1 MFQDQAE
8 HVLGALPALRRW
20 LVRSVPPRN
29 QPQGHTPAPLSHIRV
44 LIHLFQRGPMTM
56 GELAH
61 GLGISCST
69 ATECVTS
76 LEARGRVLRQRSAT
90 DRRQVVVR
98 LTPEAE
104 VAASQVL
111 SQRKVVVEGMLQ
123 QLSSSERR
131 AFVKGLSLLANGA
144 ESWMD
149 RMPSY
154 GQGQPVEEGV
164 RAK

>member
-1 MFQDQAE
+1 
-8 HVLGALPALRRW
+8 
-20 LVRSVPPRN
+20 
-29 QPQGHTPAPLSHIRV
+29 
-44 LIHLFQRGPMTM
+44 MTM

-76 LEARGRVLRQRSAT
+76 LEARGRALRQRSAT
-90 DRRQVVVR
+90 DRRQVVVS

-104 VAASQVL
+104 VVASQVL

-123 QLSSSERR
+123 QLSPRERR
-131 AFVKGLSLLANGA
+131 AFVKGLSLLAAGA

-149 RMPSY
+149 RTPSS
-154 GQGQPVEEGV
+154 GQGQPVKEGV
-164 RAK
+164 RDIWARPPRPTGATRGASS